1 MNRHPGFG
9 SILIELL
16 YRVNR
21 VLGIQSAQFIRAEG
35 DSVSKNTKIHYQGR
49 FLGMRECD
57 RWEYAYRTNASG
69 VVGIV
74 AVTDTRELILVEQYR
89 IPVKSR
95 VIELPAGL
103 SGDDGDF
110 DEALE
115 TAAERELLEETGYS
129 AGSLENLLTCPSSS
143 GMSNEVIT
151 MFYAGDLKRTGPG
164 GGSHN
169 EKITVHH
176 VPLDGATEWLEA
188 RMGEGMLVDPK
199 VYAAL
204 FWAGQRHG

>member
-1 MNRHPGFG
+1 MNRLADFG
-9 SILIELL
+9 SIVIDLF
-16 YRVNR
+16 YGVNPA
-21 VLGIQSAQFIRAEG
+21 LGIQSAKFIRAQG
-35 DSVSKNTKIHYQGR
+35 DSVSKNSKIHYQGR
-49 FLGMRECD
+49 FLGMQERD

-74 AVTDTRELILVEQYR
+74 AVTDASELILVEQYR

-115 TAAERELLEETGYS
+115 TAAQRELLEETGYR
-129 AGSLENLLTCPSSS
+129 AGTLEKLLTCPSSS

-151 MFYAGDLKRTGPG
+151 IFYAGSLERTGPG
-164 GGSHN
+164 GGCHN

-176 VPLDGATEWLEA
+176 IPLDSATGWLQA
-188 RMGEGMLVDPK
+188 RMDEGMLVDPK
-199 VYAAL
+199 VYAGL

>member
-1 MNRHPGFG
+1 MNRHAGFG
-9 SILIELL
+9 SIFIDLF
-16 YRVNR
+16 YGVNR
-21 VLGIQSAQFIRAEG
+21 ALGIQSAQFIRAEG
-35 DSVSKNTKIHYQGR
+35 ESVSKNTKIHYQGR
-49 FLGMRECD
+49 FLGMRERD

-74 AVTDTRELILVEQYR
+74 AVNDASELILVEQYR
-89 IPVKSR
+89 IPVESR

-110 DEALE
+110 DESLE
-115 TAAERELLEETGYS
+115 TAAHRELLEETGYR
-129 AGSLENLLTCPSSS
+129 AGTLEKLLTCPSSS

-151 MFYAGDLKRTGPG
+151 IFYAGGLELIGPG

-176 VPLDGATEWLEA
+176 VPLDSATGWLEA
-188 RMGEGMLVDPK
+188 RMEEGMLVDPK
-199 VYAAL
+199 VYAGL
-204 FWAGQRHG
+204 FWAGQRNG

>member
-1 MNRHPGFG
+1 MNRRTGFG
-9 SILIELL
+9 SIIMDPV
-16 YRVNR
+16 YGVNR
-21 VLGIQSAQFIRAEG
+21 SLGIQSAQFIRAAGE
-35 DSVSKNTKIHYQGR
+35 SVSENSKIHYHGR
-49 FLGMRECD
+49 FLGIQERD

-74 AVTDTRELILVEQYR
+74 PVTDAGELILVEQYR
-89 IPVKSR
+89 IPVRSR

-115 TAAERELLEETGYS
+115 TAAQRELLEETGYR
-129 AGSLENLLTCPSSS
+129 AGTLEKLLTCPSSS

-151 MFYAGDLKRTGPG
+151 IFYAGGLERIGPG

-176 VPLDGATEWLEA
+176 VPLDSATGWLEA
-188 RMGEGMLVDPK
+188 RMEEGMLVDPK
-199 VYAAL
+199 VYAGL